1 MDCRGEICA
10 RNRTVVIVSLIA
22 YRWIARMK
30 IIWTENTPLIVLYKT
45 LSHCAEGIH
54 NGASIVLVEAYLNQA
69 EQND

>member
-1 MDCRGEICA
+1 MDCRVEICA

-30 IIWTENTPLIVLYKT
+30 IIWTENTPLIVHYKI
-45 LSHCAEGIH
+45 LSLCAEGIH

>member
-30 IIWTENTPLIVLYKT
+30 IIWTENTPLIVPYKIP
-45 LSHCAEGIH
+45 SHCAERIH

>member
-30 IIWTENTPLIVLYKT
+30 IIWTENTPLIVPYKIP
-45 LSHCAEGIH
+45 SHCAERIH
-54 NGASIVLVEAYLNQA
+54 IGASIVLVEAYLNQA